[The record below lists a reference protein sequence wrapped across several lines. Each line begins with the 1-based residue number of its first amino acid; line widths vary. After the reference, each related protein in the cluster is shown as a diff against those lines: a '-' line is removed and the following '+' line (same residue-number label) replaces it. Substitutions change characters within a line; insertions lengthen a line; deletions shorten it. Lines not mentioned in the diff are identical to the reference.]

1 MIIATAL
8 GEVFKGIKIPF
19 EGSDLTVNYHY
30 GDQKELLLWV
40 KTKGNEQKYPLI
52 WYVLNKFTETNG
64 VYDVEARLVIMSHSR
79 VEKLNDW
86 RAENSY
92 LNIINPLT
100 KKVKDVLSVNPYIQV
115 YSSDYK
121 NKVTIKDEP
130 NYGVQA
136 NNNETG
142 SSTKSIVTDIV
153 DARIM
158 TFKMRI
164 KTDCII
170 LKNK

>member
-1 MIIATAL
+1 MI
-8 GEVFKGIKIPF
+8 
-19 EGSDLTVNYHY
+19 
-30 GDQKELLLWV
+30 
-40 KTKGNEQKYPLI
+40 TK
-52 WYVLNKFTETNG
+52 NKF
-64 VYDVEARLVIMSHSR
+64 
-79 VEKLNDW
+79 
-86 RAENSY
+86 
-92 LNIINPLT
+92 
-100 KKVKDVLSVNPYIQV
+100 
-115 YSSDYK
+115 
-121 NKVTIKDEP
+121 TIKDEP

-170 LKNK
+170 FKKTNKMIKKRIKL